1 MPHGSTKF
9 QATIASLIR
18 LMYMATGLENGVHR
32 VRPLNTRPS
41 VPCAWNIFHLKTL
54 GCLKYSS
61 MLKGKS
67 INRRLVLSLLKLK
80 GILCCLVQMWI
91 KEKIRD
97 LSIYPFKIYHYSWS
111 SLDLEKLLQ
120 VTIHLHQK
128 MVHHSC
134 SRRWSH
140 EMCLPTLQWVD
151 GLGPFFWQKCSQDTS
166 KSSFGYTIQYD
177 ETGNSQGHKQC
188 DVLVHSWSEE
198 KNEISVR
205 FLKTLFFGHV
215 KGYDV
220 AKKIVDMLEETGFQ
234 LPLSGL
240 ISLSSDWPNVNKTI
254 WSVINKVLLDQGL
267 PGLLPFIPC
276 NMQGSCVLY
285 CHYLCSPLTHWLLGL
300 FGKNVVFWTFW
311 WFWVWMSAKLV
322 LIWAKMHLQLDN

>member
-1 MPHGSTKF
+1 MKYFSFENSGLPQIQQHAEGEKHKQKASAKF
-9 QATIASLIR
+9 AQTQRHFVLFGTNVNKRKDQGPVNIPIQDISLQ
-18 LMYMATGLENGVHR
+18 
-32 VRPLNTRPS
+32 
-41 VPCAWNIFHLKTL
+41 
-54 GCLKYSS
+54 
-61 MLKGKS
+61 
-67 INRRLVLSLLKLK
+67 LKLSGSWK
-80 GILCCLVQMWI
+80 TAAS
-91 KEKIRD
+91 D
-97 LSIYPFKIYHYSWS
+97 YSFAS
-111 SLDLEKLLQ
+111 EDGTPQLFQE
-120 VTIHLHQK
+120 
-128 MVHHSC
+128 MVPWDVSANFT
-134 SRRWSH
+134 
-140 EMCLPTLQWVD
+140 TL
-151 GLGPFFWQKCSQDTS
+151 
-166 KSSFGYTIQYD
+166 QYD

-254 WSVINKVLLDQGL
+254 WSVINIVLLDQGL
-267 PGLLPFIPC
+267 PGLRPFIPC
-276 NMQGSCVLY
+276 NMQGSWVLY
-285 CHYLCSPLTHWLLGL
+285 CHYLCSPLTHWLLDL